1 MSGTSP
7 VLLPAQ
13 LRRLART
20 YSLSS
25 RTVLDVGP
33 AVNWGLDSPR
43 RQQIVDA
50 HDVSGPTSPNVAK
63 VALAASVPVKPQQ
76 CQVVL
81 VRASALLHQATPGN
95 AEAVIALANLLSCV
109 QPKGT
114 LAIVMNAPEQLDHW
128 KGLLAG
134 FPGAVHARTLTGG
147 LWAMSWIAWLT
158 RPAPAVHVVE
168 FRLGR
173 KPVSR
178 LAWHQLAR
186 ERILSASKRAGA
198 A

>member
-1 MSGTSP
+1 MPGTAP
-7 VLLPAQ
+7 ALVPAQ

-20 YSLSS
+20 YAISS

-33 AVNWGLDSPR
+33 AVDWGLKSSR
-43 RQQIVDA
+43 REHIVDA
-50 HDVSGPTSPNVAK
+50 RDIGGPQPGVTT
-63 VALAASVPVKPQQ
+63 VALAASVPVKPHQ

-81 VRASALLHQATPGN
+81 VRTSSLLHNAAPGN
-95 AEAVIALANLLSCV
+95 PEAVIALANLLSCV
-109 QPKGT
+109 RPGGT
-114 LAIVMNAPEQLDHW
+114 LAIVMEGSSQLGHW
-128 KGLLAG
+128 KQLLAG
-134 FPGAVHARTLTGG
+134 FPGTMHSRVLTGG

-168 FRLGR
+168 FRLNR
-173 KPVSR
+173 KPISR

-186 ERILSASKRAGA
+186 DRIMGARRADA